1 MTTDQYDRFS
11 YQDNLSHKDVIKW
24 KHFSRYWSFVPGIQ
38 QSLVNSLN
46 IETPS
51 RSLWR
56 HCNAVA
62 RECCERCIRGI
73 PCAPSSAGCTDLKPP
88 EEYFALFPQPAW
100 VARQLDEYFDR
111 FCLQWRS
118 LLDREGQSINIH
130 NVTFYNVT
138 EILKPHV
145 ATALPQPPSG
155 TMELFHQT
163 VTFTGYRMWYYIS
176 YTPKD
181 NSHLLYQHSLSMIR
195 AWISNVIVDFHL
207 GCNYSSTPLS

>member
-11 YQDNLSHKDVIKW
+11 YQDILSHKDVIKW
-24 KHFSRYWSFVPGIQ
+24 KHFPRYWSFVRGIQ
-38 QSLVNSLN
+38 RSLVNSLN

-100 VARQLDEYFDR
+100 VARQLDELYR

-138 EILKPHV
+138 EILKPHM
-145 ATALPQPPSG
+145 ATALSQPPSG
-155 TMELFHQT
+155 ILWIH
-163 VTFTGYRMWYYIS
+163 VTFSPIS
-176 YTPKD
+176 YIHWLPD
-181 NSHLLYQHSLSMIR
+181 VVLCILYTQR
-195 AWISNVIVDFHL
+195 
-207 GCNYSSTPLS
+207 

>member
-24 KHFSRYWSFVPGIQ
+24 KHFPHYWSFVRGIQ
-38 QSLVNSLN
+38 WSLVNSLN

-88 EEYFALFPQPAW
+88 EEYF
-100 VARQLDEYFDR
+100 
-111 FCLQWRS
+111 
-118 LLDREGQSINIH
+118 
-130 NVTFYNVT
+130 
-138 EILKPHV
+138 
-145 ATALPQPPSG
+145 
-155 TMELFHQT
+155 MELFHQS
-163 VTFTGYRMWYYIS
+163 VTFTGYRMRYYIS
-176 YTPKD
+176 YTPED

-195 AWISNVIVDFHL
+195 AWISNVILDFHL